1 MLLFIKI
8 YFAYHLAFC
17 RRLVTWYKT
26 VMLRREGKHWDET
39 RVVYHLQNVCGK
51 IRLKRKRNTT
61 FCVVPAENFLEQRN
75 VVFRFLKTIFESG
88 FKAFTAVCRQIPI
101 CTNGKCDY
109 GTKFNSPK
117 ILLTMI
123 CPNRAPTCLPMKM
136 VNNQDTTVFY
146 HVTNHL
152 RRAQIEYV

>member
-1 MLLFIKI
+1 MATSIYSWVLGLFLVNNLLLLFIKI
-8 YFAYHLAFC
+8 YFVYHLAFC

-51 IRLKRKRNTT
+51 IRLKSKRNTT

-75 VVFRFLKTIFESG
+75 FVFRFLKTIFESSRPSRPFVG
-88 FKAFTAVCRQIPI
+88 RYRFVQ
-101 CTNGKCDY
+101 
-109 GTKFNSPK
+109 K

-136 VNNQDTTVFY
+136 VNNQDMTVFY

-152 RRAQIEYV
+152 KRA

>member
-1 MLLFIKI
+1 
-8 YFAYHLAFC
+8 
-17 RRLVTWYKT
+17 
-26 VMLRREGKHWDET
+26 MLRREGKHWDET
-39 RVVYHLQNVCGK
+39 RVVYHLQNVSGK
-51 IRLKRKRNTT
+51 IRLKSKRNTT
-61 FCVVPAENFLEQRN
+61 FCVVPAEISWSRGTSCS
-75 VVFRFLKTIFESG
+75 VFDSS
-88 FKAFTAVCRQIPI
+88 FKPFTAVCRKIPI

-109 GTKFNSPK
+109 GTKCTSPK

-152 RRAQIEYV
+152 RRA